1 MDNVL
6 EQHIGKATTEFG
18 TIYYNK
24 NDLYIGAEY
33 SRNKHWDGE
42 FITSTLSPYI
52 KNAKTILDI
61 GAHIGSHTIAYA
73 SINPTANIYSFEMQ
87 SEMFKLLTMNTNA
100 KNIESQNQNQNQ
112 IKLFNNAVGNDNKL
126 VEMDTGDP
134 INSHQ
139 CCVFNYH
146 SKPENN
152 EKYNFG
158 ALSLG
163 RGGNKTQMISID
175 SLQLEGCDFIKIDV
189 EGFEYAVILCA
200 INTIIKYKPIIYYEK
215 NSRVMAPAMCIMA
228 NLPYRNSDIYNVER
242 LLICLGYNKF
252 TTYNDNILASIA

>member
-1 MDNVL
+1 MDNL
-6 EQHIGKATTEFG
+6 LDLIKEYIGNTTTEFG

-33 SRNKHWDGE
+33 SRNKHWDGD
-42 FITSTLSPYI
+42 FIKSTLSPYI
-52 KNAKTILDI
+52 KQAKTILDI

-87 SEMFKLLTMNTNA
+87 NEMFKLLSINTIAN
-100 KNIESQNQNQNQ
+100 KTGTQTR
-112 IKLFNNAVGNDNKL
+112 IKLFNNAVGNDNKM

-139 CCVFNYH
+139 CCVFNYY

-163 RGGNKTQMISID
+163 RGGNQTQMISID

-189 EGFEYAVILCA
+189 EGFEYAVILGA
-200 INTIIKYKPIIYYEK
+200 INTITKYKPVIYYEK
-215 NSRVMAPAMCIMA
+215 NSRVMTPAMCVMA

-242 LLICLGYNKF
+242 LLTCLGYNKF
-252 TTYNDNILASIA
+252 TTYNDNILACIA